1 MKKIQKIIAGAVM
14 TAMLMAPA
22 GTVLADETEDTC
34 GGADAGTET
43 ITETTQEQTFE
54 TIYGSQIGNYLDHQ
68 YTFEGEAI
76 PVSESNFYF
85 INAFLELSQ
94 YAYYGQA
101 PSTSEGYVDLSAE
114 FGTDYPTYGD
124 YLVAYAENTIES
136 TMIVCKM
143 ANDAGVT
150 ISDDYAQA
158 IDDMVESLAVDY
170 AAPQGITLDEYLALY
185 FGDSMTEAAFRATLE
200 DYYLADTFSEEYCK
214 TYEFTD
220 EEMYVPNI
228 RYALFY
234 APAGSSED
242 SLSQAEAAAND
253 LLSQCADI
261 NDLQTKAQEL
271 NTAGTVMETNDI
283 LVPKGQ
289 MVPSFEEWAYEP
301 HGVGDMDV
309 IKSDEY
315 GYFVVGYLGL
325 AQRNQDDLDAIALTA
340 LSNEISDAIDAGIY
354 QFGTDQPYDPAM
366 PVDSGI
372 VFDSEG
378 NGEISLN
385 ITTTPT
391 PAEQAA
397 PAAADSSNP
406 ILIVLAIV
414 GGVAI
419 VGVIVVLVVNIAGGN
434 KNGGNGADEPSKPAK
449 KAEPEPEEEPE
460 TDDEE

>member
-1 MKKIQKIIAGAVM
+1 M

-22 GTVLADETEDTC
+22 GTVLAEETEPDL
-34 GGADAGTET
+34 GLGTT
-43 ITETTQEQTFE
+43 TESTEELTFE

-325 AQRNQDDLDAIALTA
+325 AQRNQDDLDAVALTA
-340 LSNEISDAIDAGIY
+340 LSNEISDAIDAGTY
-354 QFGTDQPYDPAM
+354 QFGTDQPYEPAM
-366 PVDSGI
+366 PVSSST
-372 VFDSEG
+372 VFDAST
-378 NGEISLN
+378 GEITLN

-391 PAEQAA
+391 PAELAA

-449 KAEPEPEEEPE
+449 KKAEPEPEEEPE